1 MISVTQ
7 KAADKFNEI
16 LKSEEGS
23 EGSEGKLMRINF
35 QGFG

>member
-7 KAADKFNEI
+7 KAADKFNEM

-23 EGSEGKLMRINF
+23 EVKMMRINF
-35 QGFG
+35 

>member
-16 LKSEEGS
+16 LKGGEGS
-23 EGSEGKLMRINF
+23 EAKMMRINF
-35 QGFG
+35 EGFG

>member
-16 LKSEEGS
+16 LKNEQ
-23 EGSEGKLMRINF
+23 GSEGKLMRINF

>member
-7 KAADKFNEI
+7 KAADKFNEM

-23 EGSEGKLMRINF
+23 EVKMMRINF
-35 QGFG
+35 EGFG

>member
-16 LKSEEGS
+16 MKSGQ
-23 EGSEGKLMRINF
+23 GSEGKMMRINF